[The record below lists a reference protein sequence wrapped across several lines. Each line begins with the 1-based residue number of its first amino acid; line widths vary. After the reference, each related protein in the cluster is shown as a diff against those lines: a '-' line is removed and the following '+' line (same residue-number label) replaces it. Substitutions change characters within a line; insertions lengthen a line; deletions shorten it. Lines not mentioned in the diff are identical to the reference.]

1 MGNRR
6 YRGFRDTGDAK
17 DTGNTGIRGIPGYKD
32 TGIYRDRGI
41 QGIKWIKR
49 IKGIQGCRGYMG
61 NWETRDTEV
70 SWDMVTWETGK
81 QGIQRYRGTW
91 KQGNRIQGIHSY
103 SYMGHRVMRTVE
115 TNRKILSAV
124 RKDPL
129 LNKV

>member
-49 IKGIQGCRGYMG
+49 TKGIQGCRGYMG

-81 QGIQRYRGTW
+81 QGNRVYRYTEVH
-91 KQGNRIQGIHSY
+91 GNRETGYREYI
-103 SYMGHRVMRTVE
+103 VTRTWD
-115 TNRKILSAV
+115 TGK
-124 RKDPL
+124 
-129 LNKV
+129 